1 VATLADVFEAS
12 LLFANSARDALTSYI
27 EWRLGDVVYNALFL
41 CADADAGLSED
52 DVRSELLLRRFVF
65 QQASWIPDGL
75 ATNLFSDTLGMP
87 ETIKELVFPKEIQ
100 LKGSRFH
107 GTLVARSES
116 LWSDL
121 AYFVLHSAQVL
132 ARRWPRLLLS
142 CSKRVTVS
150 SAVWLGRSEL
160 SGAVCELADGRV
172 RH

>member
-1 VATLADVFEAS
+1 MATV
-12 LLFANSARDALTSYI
+12 LL
-27 EWRLGDVVYNALFL
+27 
-41 CADADAGLSED
+41 
-52 DVRSELLLRRFVF
+52 
-65 QQASWIPDGL
+65 
-75 ATNLFSDTLGMP
+75 SDTLGMP

-100 LKGSRFH
+100 QNGSRFH

-142 CSKRVTVS
+142 RSIVNCARVTVS
-150 SAVWLGRSEL
+150 SDVWLGRSEL
-160 SGAVCELADGRV
+160 PGAVRELADGRV